1 MSHQPA
7 DQAAQIGNYQ
17 QGIPA
22 MQQPKVWLFPSGPVG
37 IMLKLAQSSSY
48 PQGSRSLYSGHD
60 TFTRCYWT
68 YFWLSFLGRNEAYA
82 PNATVFSVALRCGY
96 STDSIAG

>member
-48 PQGSRSLYSGHD
+48 PQGLLSASLRTTIVQL
-60 TFTRCYWT
+60 TFPT
-68 YFWLSFLGRNEAYA
+68 
-82 PNATVFSVALRCGY
+82 
-96 STDSIAG
+96 

>member
-1 MSHQPA
+1 MGQRTMSDRPA

-22 MQQPKVWLFPSGPVG
+22 MQQPKGWLFPSGPAS

-48 PQGSRSLYSGHD
+48 PQGL
-60 TFTRCYWT
+60 
-68 YFWLSFLGRNEAYA
+68 LSASVQ
-82 PNATVFSVALRCGY
+82 PTTVLL
-96 STDSIAG
+96 TLPT